1 MRRLTIALVILG
13 GLLGGCILPVAPGP
27 GPGRPWHYH
36 HHDWR

>member
-1 MRRLTIALVILG
+1 MRRWTIALAILS
-13 GLLGGCILPVAPGP
+13 GLLGGCFVPVPE